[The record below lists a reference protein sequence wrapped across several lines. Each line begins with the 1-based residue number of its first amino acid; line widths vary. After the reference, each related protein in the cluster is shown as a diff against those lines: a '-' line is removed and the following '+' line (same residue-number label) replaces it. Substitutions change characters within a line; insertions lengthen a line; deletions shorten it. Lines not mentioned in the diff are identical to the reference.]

1 MAIWLNKGEKD
12 GTQASL
18 GCDNTADLVNLP
30 QFAEKHHLKV
40 GSDCFCQSDYTVH
53 FMNSDKSWT

>member
-1 MAIWLNKGEKD
+1 MIWLNQGEQN

-18 GCDNTADLVNLP
+18 GCDSTSDLANLP
-30 QFAEKHHLKV
+30 AFAEEHSLKV
-40 GSDCFCQSDYTVH
+40 GSNCFCQSDYTVH